1 MGVDSATET
10 GSLESLDR
18 GQQSVDAFKIALTR
32 VGNTKA
38 RFENGMTW
46 NETVMTLENLIT
58 EGDVLLEV
66 ADVDT
71 FLYGYWDLFDDKE
84 TRLGSALKIIIP
96 RNYKDEKGSY
106 IDGSFASMAFKMVE
120 SYHENVSDQNRLRG
134 EDLKDIHEVSS
145 RSIRAFSTLK
155 WVLGEKEL

>member
-1 MGVDSATET
+1 MGIDSVTET
-10 GSLESLDR
+10 ASQESLDR
-18 GQQSVDAFKIALTR
+18 GQQSVDAFNATLTR

-46 NETVMTLENLIT
+46 NETVMTLKNLIT

-71 FLYGYWDLFDDKE
+71 FLYGYWDLLDDKE

-96 RNYKDEKGSY
+96 RNYKDEKGNY
-106 IDGSFASMAFKMVE
+106 IDGSFASMAFKMLE
-120 SYHENVSDQNRLRG
+120 SYHENFSHENRLRG
-134 EDLKDIHEVSS
+134 EDLKGIKEAKN
-145 RSIRAFSTLK
+145 RSIKSFSAKK
-155 WVLGEKEL
+155 WVVGEKEL